1 MIRSVVQGCGAY
13 LPERIVTNDE
23 LARKMETSDE
33 WIRQRTGITQ
43 RHIAADGEF
52 TSHLALKASER
63 ALAHAGV
70 KVADLDLIVLA
81 TATPNE
87 TFPATATV
95 VQKELGMT
103 KGAAF
108 DLQAV
113 CAGFVYG
120 VSVADSLLK
129 SGMASTALVIGAETF
144 SRILDWNDRGTCV
157 LFGDGA
163 GAIVL
168 KAEQGQGTAAD
179 RGILANAL
187 HSDGRQHDILYV
199 DGGPSSTRTTGF
211 LRMEGKEVFR
221 HAVVNMSAVVGEVL
235 ERRGSRPRTSTGWCR
250 TRPTSGS
257 STEPG
262 ASSGWRPSG
271 WWSQSTATPTRRPRL
286 SRWRS
291 IRRSRT
297 AASRRA
303 ICCCWKALAAAW
315 PGGPRSSAGS
325 LKSLKQN
332 CSQRNENRRRF
343 KSRRYPPDIDRFPTL
358 E

>member
-33 WIRQRTGITQ
+33 WIQQRTGIRQ

-52 TSHLALKASER
+52 TSHLATKAAER
-63 ALAHAGV
+63 ALAHAGL
-70 KVADLDLIVLA
+70 KGSDLDLIVLA
-81 TATPNE
+81 TATPDQ

-95 VQKELGMT
+95 VQQALGMN

-120 VSVADSLLK
+120 VSVADSLIKNGLA
-129 SGMASTALVIGAETF
+129 GTALVIGAETF
-144 SRILDWNDRGTCV
+144 SRILDWDDRGTCV

-168 KAEQGQGTAAD
+168 KGEQGKGTSAD

-211 LRMEGKEVFR
+211 LRMEGKEV
-221 HAVVNMSAVVGEVL
+221 
-235 ERRGSRPRTSTGWCR
+235 
-250 TRPTSGS
+250 
-257 STEPG
+257 
-262 ASSGWRPSG
+262 
-271 WWSQSTATPTRRPRL
+271 
-286 SRWRS
+286 
-291 IRRSRT
+291 
-297 AASRRA
+297 
-303 ICCCWKALAAAW
+303 
-315 PGGPRSSAGS
+315 
-325 LKSLKQN
+325 
-332 CSQRNENRRRF
+332 
-343 KSRRYPPDIDRFPTL
+343 
-358 E
+358 